1 MAAGNDHVH
10 DLERAILIKDRQLF
24 ELNKKLETSEAKRLH
39 VEQTNNMLRGSIIAT
54 QDKIKHFLRGIL

>member
-24 ELNKKLETSEAKRLH
+24 ELNKKLETSEAKRTH
-39 VEQTNNMLRGSIIAT
+39 VEQTNSMLRNSISTT
-54 QDKIKHFLRGIL
+54 QKQIRKFLEGIL

>member
-24 ELNKKLETSEAKRLH
+24 ELNKKLEVSEAKRQH